1 MKSELRYSI
10 FFIFIC
16 TNILI
21 TLFIAHTYLKFLP
34 PATSFTEWIFPR
46 IAFISNFGLIYLLI
60 GALFFLLFKY
70 TPIKSIIF
78 IISGVIISS
87 LNTILFIDTIIF
99 KLYRFHINSL
109 VWNILITE
117 GSSDSVILG
126 TSTIISFTI
135 YVILIILSQ
144 IGVYIVIDRL
154 IIKNVFKINGRAGI
168 KYLTLFLVAIIITD
182 KFIYAYGDLIN
193 KTNITRYAKLFP
205 LYQPLTIK
213 RLAKKWGYNVNQE
226 LDFKQSKTGSL
237 INYPLKNLKFS
248 EKKKLPNIVIIAI
261 DSWRY
266 DMMNENVSPAIH
278 SFSKKAL
285 IFNNHFSGGN
295 ATRFGIFSMFY
306 GIYGSY
312 WHSILSERREPVL
325 MEEMRKMDYNI
336 GIWSSTQLTWPE
348 FRKTA
353 FIGVPK
359 QIFDKIPGSG
369 AKERDIQHPK
379 LFNAWL
385 DTINNER
392 PFFSFLFLDAPHEP
406 YSYPKSFTKF
416 RPSANNINYM
426 DLNKKSNVEPFFNNY
441 KNAVYFDD
449 FIVGNLIKILKTRG
463 LLNNT
468 IVIITGDHGAEFY
481 ERGFWGH
488 NSAFSPEQ
496 IKVPFIFYL
505 PNTEPK
511 KFNSLTSHLDIAP
524 TLIELLGSITPYREY
539 CFGQSLLS
547 EEIKNRKFVVSSG
560 WSESAIITKNATL
573 VFSTESYNMN
583 TFEIR
588 NKEYELLSNEKYI
601 NYFESKDINQV
612 MSNMGKFL
620 K

>member
-1 MKSELRYSI
+1 MCNPPES
-10 FFIFIC
+10 FV
-16 TNILI
+16 TNIN
-21 TLFIAHTYLKFLP
+21 
-34 PATSFTEWIFPR
+34 
-46 IAFISNFGLIYLLI
+46 FISKYS
-60 GALFFLLFKY
+60 FFLLFKY
-70 TPIKSIIF
+70 IPIRSILF
-78 IISGVIISS
+78 IISGIIITS

-248 EKKKLPNIVIIAI
+248 EKKKLPNIVIITI

-285 IFNNHFSGGN
+285 LFNNHFSGGN

-601 NYFESKDINQV
+601 DYFESKDINQV